1 MDGET
6 GIIILECFFLSFFL
20 KIALLSGTLRTF
32 QKTTCDSER
41 VSLSCPRGTSI
52 SIELAQY
59 EKNGIDGYSLC
70 PTASTEIA
78 TGTDA
83 TANGTSS
90 HSTNDIVSHQESCLW
105 PNALQYSLLQTAI
118 EACQK
123 KTHCKFLPAPK
134 SFGGNPC
141 PGIRKIIEYAYKCR
155 PYEFRSKVA
164 CENEVIQLV
173 CNPFSRIAI
182 YSASYGRTEYE
193 SIQCTQPQG
202 IKEET
207 CLVSFATETVMQ
219 LCHGRRRCTISAD
232 TQTFGNPCR
241 PDSRMYLKTVY
252 TCVPRKVL
260 LESFDVPM
268 ELDEQNQQ
276 ESDYENE
283 LDEDDGHYKEA
294 IPPAPKLQGTV
305 PRSDSNATIAKG
317 NGIDSVDTNNS
328 DSIQR
333 SFSEAHYDEIFYI
346 CLFFGIA
353 VLILLCSIMYVFGRI
368 ILHKRNAS
376 AMNSGAVS
384 VSELSTTVDAMTKLQ
399 SSDTI
404 VVTTMTTT
412 DNDTTA
418 TTTKNTNNTNI
429 KSTGIAINN
438 TNDECTDNTSDI
450 DLKTPMSIP
459 SISSRNNQ
467 QHLYNTYTPS
477 SYGNLEPSS
486 ISYALVTPDLYNG
499 NQTMALHSTMM
510 RPPSNQLST
519 SNVNAA
525 TATGI
530 YNHTLPHNLR
540 TLNKTFRPTSSSPI
554 PDVPHHIL
562 IPANPTQTLNR
573 HLYHLSPLSP
583 NSSATSLRNTSTF
596 LPVSIAAQ
604 PPPTAIIP
612 TSIVTPTSILRTTTS
627 PSPNTESNTAT
638 YLYG

>member
-1 MDGET
+1 MQIVRMNTVGRVLL
-6 GIIILECFFLSFFL
+6 GIILVQLMSSTICGDNL
-20 KIALLSGTLRTF
+20 ALLSGTLRTF

-41 VSLSCPRGTSI
+41 VSLGCPRGTSI

-70 PTASTEIA
+70 PTASTEIV

-83 TANGTSS
+83 TANGTA
-90 HSTNDIVSHQESCLW
+90 HSNEISNHQESCLW

-141 PGIRKIIEYAYKCR
+141 PGVRKIIEYAYKCR

-164 CENEVIQLV
+164 CENEVIILT

-202 IKEET
+202 VKEET

-260 LESFDVPM
+260 LESFDVPI

-294 IPPAPKLQGTV
+294 IPPAPKLQGTI
-305 PRSDSNATIAKG
+305 PRSDSNTTQTITTKSSTTTLG
-317 NGIDSVDTNNS
+317 DVKNS
-328 DSIQR
+328 DSVQNQR

-353 VLILLCSIMYVFGRI
+353 VLILLSSIMIVFGRI
-368 ILHKRNAS
+368 ILHKRSAS
-376 AMNSGAVS
+376 TMNSGAAS

-404 VVTTMTTT
+404 VVTTMNN
-412 DNDTTA
+412 DNDTNI
-418 TTTKNTNNTNI
+418 TKTGTNI
-429 KSTGIAINN
+429 NNSTDKR
-438 TNDECTDNTSDI
+438 TENTSDI
-450 DLKTPMSIP
+450 DLTTPISIP
-459 SISSRNNQ
+459 SISNRNNQ

-486 ISYALVTPDLYNG
+486 ISYALVTPDIYNG

-510 RPPSNQLST
+510 RPPSNQT
-519 SNVNAA
+519 ANAA
-525 TATGI
+525 AATGI

-540 TLNKTFRPTSSSPI
+540 KAFRPSSSSPI
-554 PDVPHHIL
+554 PDVPSTLHIL

-583 NSSATSLRNTSTF
+583 NSSTTSLRNTSTF
-596 LPVSIAAQ
+596 LPVSIAA
-604 PPPTAIIP
+604 PPTAIVP
-612 TSIVTPTSILRTTTS
+612 ASIVTPTSILRTTTS
-627 PSPNTESNTAT
+627 PSSNNESNTTT